1 MKHKLGGLFI
11 ATAFFLVT
19 ALSGAARPQDQR
31 TPQGNQGQCK
41 GCAGQGQGQGQM
53 RGRMM
58 GMMGQGQMQ
67 NMQTIHALFDH
78 HDKITRTVKNT
89 EDGVETLTE
98 SDDPKVQAL
107 IAEHAW
113 AMQKLLENRQPIRQW
128 DPLFAELFKHADKI
142 KMQIT
147 RTAKGV
153 KVVETSS
160 DAYVVKLVQAHAQ
173 GVSEFVKEGM
183 PSMHKTHELPGVK
196 KEEKAFQGRGDGIST
211 CPVTGSPVN
220 MDFSAE
226 INCRMVYFC
235 CASCRDAVKKNPE
248 LYLKTQER

>member
-1 MKHKLGGLFI
+1 MKLKLAGLFC
-11 ATAFFLVT
+11 ATGFILVT
-19 ALSGAARPQDQR
+19 MLPGAAQPQNQR
-31 TPQGNQGQCK
+31 TPSGNAGQCN
-41 GCAGQGQGQGQM
+41 GCAGQGQM

-67 NMQTIHALFDH
+67 NMQTIHALFDY

-89 EDGVETLTE
+89 ENGVETLTE
-98 SDDPKVQAL
+98 SDDPKVQTL

-113 AMQKLLENRQPIRQW
+113 AMQKLLEDRQPIRQW
-128 DPLFAELFKHADKI
+128 DPLFVELFKNADKI
-142 KMQIT
+142 KMEIT

-153 KVVETSS
+153 RVVETSA

-183 PSMHKTHELPGVK
+183 PSMHKTHELPGVTN
-196 KEEKAFQGRGDGIST
+196 EAKAFRGRGDGIST
-211 CPVTGSPVN
+211 CPVTGAPVN
-220 MDFSAE
+220 KDFSAE

-235 CASCRDAVKKNPE
+235 CASCQDAVKKNPE
-248 LYLKTQER
+248 LYLKTQEP